1 MFHRIPIPPFLIR
14 DIFELPPFGRL
25 LTNKDS
31 KYIKYVEFLFILLTI
46 MGYKTNSYVD
56 LIDFLQDYH
65 KDCEPVYKKIQD
77 IYKKYK
83 TLSLYNRIEFDIFVN
98 YCYDLLK

>member
-31 KYIKYVEFLFILLTI
+31 KYNEYVEFLYILLSI

-56 LIDFLQDYH
+56 LIDFLQDYD
-65 KDCEPVYKKIQD
+65 KDYEPVYKKIQD
-77 IYKKYK
+77 IYKKYQNIVI
-83 TLSLYNRIEFDIFVN
+83 YNLEEFRDFVD
-98 YCYDLLK
+98 YSYKILK